1 MLAERIKV
9 ISFDADGTLATTEY
23 SDAIWHS
30 ELPRLYAEKNGMGL
44 EEAKRYVFAEYQKIG
59 EHRVEWFDVRYWFHR
74 FELGDHMA
82 VLYSLRH
89 KISYYREVE
98 DVLSALSQRYKLIVA
113 SNSPQ
118 YYLDLLLQ
126 GTTGYFSRIFSATSD
141 YGELKS
147 GRFFLRVCQEMEVS
161 LDEIIHIGDSRDFD
175 LIAPQEAGIRAL
187 FLDRSTKGQRYD
199 TVSDLNEFV
208 VKLGLI

>member
-1 MLAERIKV
+1 MFKERIKV

-30 ELPRLYAEKNGMGL
+30 ELPRLYAAKNGMGF
-44 EEAKRYVFAEYQKIG
+44 EEAKKYVLAEYQKVG
-59 EHRVEWFDVRYWFHR
+59 EHRVEWYDVRFWLRR

-82 VLYSLRH
+82 LLYSLKH
-89 KISYYREVE
+89 KISYYAEVE
-98 DVLSALSQRYKLIVA
+98 DVLSALSQRYNLIVA
-113 SNSPQ
+113 SNSPH

-126 GTTGYFSRIFSATSD
+126 GITGYFSRIFSATSD
-141 YGELKS
+141 YSELKS
-147 GRFFLRVCQEMEVS
+147 RRFFLRVCQEMEVS
-161 LDEIIHIGDSRDFD
+161 LDEIIHIGDSREFD
-175 LIAPQEAGIRAL
+175 LIAPQEAGIRAF
-187 FLDRSTKGQRYD
+187 FLDRSTKGRNYD